1 LRIWGLP
8 FNRSATKPYNIEFCL
23 KNYLSFQIIGL
34 SPSLTV
40 LLSPFAKS
48 VSTSFPIKK
57 LTITKSGLY
66 SYTTAG
72 VKIFWEQ
79 ARIVLWMI
87 RPEKLTSIK
96 WLTLKKHLKQLVAE
110 RRLLSRI
117 EFLKKVLMGRT
128 SRASICET
136 QSIRKAGD
144 HSDRREDSELS
155 ICQILKELGIHL
167 KH

>member
-1 LRIWGLP
+1 MDKKVSGESVIKDIRYRTRKKYSSEEKIHIVIDGLRGEDSIP
-8 FNRSATKPYNIEFCL
+8 IYAVK
-23 KNYLSFQIIGL
+23 K
-34 SPSLTV
+34 V
-40 LLSPFAKS
+40 
-48 VSTSFPIKK
+48 FPP
-57 LTITKSGLY
+57 T
-66 SYTTAG
+66 YTTAG

-128 SRASICET
+128 SRTSICET

-155 ICQILKELGIHL
+155 ICQTLKELGIHL